1 MFTLADVG
9 GLPERARPWWPWP
22 VPNTGGA
29 RAPAGPDERMPGMS
43 PVSRGFHRRH
53 QDRAEPLLDAGIIV
67 EVRVV
72 GTRKPAVRLLDLLLA
87 GVLGTP
93 RIR

>member
-1 MFTLADVG
+1 
-9 GLPERARPWWPWP
+9 
-22 VPNTGGA
+22 
-29 RAPAGPDERMPGMS
+29 MS
-43 PVSRGFHRRH
+43 PVSCGFHRRH
-53 QDRAEPLLDAGIIV
+53 QDPAEPLLDAGIIV
-67 EVRVV
+67 EVQVV

>member
-1 MFTLADVG
+1 
-9 GLPERARPWWPWP
+9 
-22 VPNTGGA
+22 
-29 RAPAGPDERMPGMS
+29 MS

-53 QDRAEPLLDAGIIV
+53 QDPAEPLLDAGIV

-72 GTRKPAVRLLDLLLA
+72 GTRKPAVRLLDLLWLA
-87 GVLGTP
+87 FLGTP